1 MSHRLLFTDSQL
13 QEIALLPIPEAIKKL
28 ELVTPEERR
37 QTLARCLARLWH
49 GGVHDIAA
57 ARRCILVSALDESS
71 KEILS
76 RGLR

>member
-1 MSHRLLFTDSQL
+1 MPHRLLFTDLQL

-37 QTLARCLARLWH
+37 HTLARCLARLWH
-49 GGVHDIAA
+49 GGVHDIHS
-57 ARRCILVSALDESS
+57 ARLDILASTLDESS

-76 RGLR
+76 RGLG